1 MKRHGVALAWR
12 HLCKRSVTFFSFFW
26 GGHTFIIVA
35 EFFPGTFSDAYF
47 KGRQAPSRCSG
58 RDPSYSRSP
67 HLLAHSLQLS
77 HAGPL
82 LSLSRPPP
90 PPPQA
95 RLCPQSGSAGGLHP
109 WKWHLLHQHPE
120 VLNCPPPAEAF
131 IIRSKPQGT
140 VGPHNISP
148 AYKGFRA
155 NLQGLNYSPSSTTSG
170 KTTELIPLHSYVSPL
185 LFQ

>member
-1 MKRHGVALAWR
+1 MLWPGPKLQQVTPSA
-12 HLCKRSVTFFSFFW
+12 RSQPPAQPCWSPSLP
-26 GGHTFIIVA
+26 
-35 EFFPGTFSDAYF
+35 E
-47 KGRQAPSRCSG
+47 QA
-58 RDPSYSRSP
+58 
-67 HLLAHSLQLS
+67 
-77 HAGPL
+77 
-82 LSLSRPPP
+82 PP

-131 IIRSKPQGT
+131 IIRSKPRGT

-170 KTTELIPLHSYVSPL
+170 ETTELIPLHSYVSPL

>member
-90 PPPQA
+90 PPPPGQA
-95 RLCPQSGSAGGLHP
+95 LPPKWQCWGPPSLEMASA
-109 WKWHLLHQHPE
+109 
-120 VLNCPPPAEAF
+120 PPASRGFKLSASR
-131 IIRSKPQGT
+131 RSLSHPLQASGHGGT
-140 VGPHNISP
+140 P
-148 AYKGFRA
+148 
-155 NLQGLNYSPSSTTSG
+155 
-170 KTTELIPLHSYVSPL
+170 
-185 LFQ
+185 